1 MIHYDYTWDLYP
13 NYIKLDEELNTAALG
28 WKEGD
33 YFKFVESNGV
43 RLIKKIDPIEVF
55 AKGYPVNGHSRNS

>member
-1 MIHYDYTWDLYP
+1 MRYYDYEWDLYP
-13 NYIKLDEELNTAALG
+13 NYIKLDEELNTDALG

-43 RLIKKIDPIEVF
+43 KLIKKIDRLEGFLKEGENNEKI
-55 AKGYPVNGHSRNS
+55 

>member
-13 NYIKLDEELNTAALG
+13 NYLKLDEDLNTDRLG

-33 YFKFVESNGV
+33 MFRLTTVEGGV
-43 RLIKKIDPIEVF
+43 RLLKRVDPIKKF
-55 AKGYPVNGHSRNS
+55 MLGHE

>member
-13 NYIKLDEELNTAALG
+13 NYLKLDEDLNTDRLG

-33 YFKFVESNGV
+33 MFRLTTVEGGV
-43 RLIKKIDPIEVF
+43 RLLKRVDPIEKF
-55 AKGYPVNGHSRNS
+55 MLGHK

>member
-13 NYIKLDEELNTAALG
+13 NYLKLDEDLNTDRLG

-33 YFKFVESNGV
+33 MFRLTTVEGGV
-43 RLIKKIDPIEVF
+43 RLLRKVDPVEAF
-55 AKGYPVNGHSRNS
+55 TRGYSNER

>member
-13 NYIKLDEELNTAALG
+13 NYIKLDDELPVDNLG

-33 YFKFVESNGV
+33 IFKFVEVNGI
-43 RLIKKIDPIEVF
+43 RMIKKIDPVEKF
-55 AKGYPVNGHSRNS
+55 ARGFSNE

>member
-13 NYIKLDEELNTAALG
+13 NYIKLDEELNTDALG